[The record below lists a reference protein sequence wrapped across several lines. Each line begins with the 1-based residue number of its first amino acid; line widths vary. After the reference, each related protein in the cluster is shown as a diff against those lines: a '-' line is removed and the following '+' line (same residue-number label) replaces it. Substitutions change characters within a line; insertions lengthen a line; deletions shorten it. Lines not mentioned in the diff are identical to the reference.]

1 MIVLGIDPGS
11 RVTGYGII
19 KVCQSE
25 VYGCLDFGGIQLK
38 SVKHFHDRLK
48 KIYDKVTKLIQT
60 YEPDVVAFEDIF
72 FSQNVKAAMKLGQA
86 RGAAIIASL
95 NADKPVEIYSPR
107 EVKQSIT
114 GYGASSK
121 EQVQKMVSSILNI
134 EGPIS
139 PLDASDAL
147 AIAICHA
154 NRNKYKKIFLS

>member
-19 KVCQSE
+19 KVGQSE
-25 VYGCLDFGGIQLK
+25 VYECLDFGGIQLQ

-48 KIYDKVTKLIQT
+48 KIYDKVTKLIHT
-60 YEPDVVAFEDIF
+60 YEPDIVAFEDIF

-95 NADKPVEIYSPR
+95 NAEKPVEIYSPR
-107 EVKQSIT
+107 EVKQAIT

-121 EQVQKMVSSILNI
+121 EQVQKMVLSILKI
-134 EGPIS
+134 DRPIS

-154 NRNKYKKIFLS
+154 NRNKYKKIFIS